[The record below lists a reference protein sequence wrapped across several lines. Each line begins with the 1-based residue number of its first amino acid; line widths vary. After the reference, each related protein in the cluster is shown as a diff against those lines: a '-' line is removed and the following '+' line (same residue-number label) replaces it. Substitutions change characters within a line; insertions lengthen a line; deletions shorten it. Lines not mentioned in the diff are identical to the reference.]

1 MPPQATPSG
10 ILEWIVRSSRPHA
23 TDSASL
29 RFERM
34 ESQAA
39 FRLPEVH
46 KRLDH
51 HDPSHWHHRGM
62 IWDFVLSLAGAQRVL
77 DVGPGDG
84 WPSLLIAPHF
94 KEVIGIEPGPR
105 RVAVCRANAQQM
117 GLRKVHFEQ
126 MSAVDMTFRPGS
138 FDGVVAA
145 TSIEQTP
152 DPAAALSEVHRVL
165 AAGGTLRMT
174 HEVPELAAEPVRESI
189 AVLRGPE
196 PGRYLI
202 DYLVVWTRE
211 SEERAFL
218 VDVRPASD
226 GGVKRMELWATRC
239 ADDIFPLR
247 DPRLERGLV
256 RTIKALRGPEIGKVE
271 TYRIHH
277 FRTEALIKLLNKV
290 GFGDVRCIVG
300 GGSPAAQIGLEM
312 IQSRRIE
319 AAAPLMDE
327 LCRGAARFGIA
338 TETTLPGNIIARK
351 LPGRARRAR
360 AG

>member
-1 MPPQATPSG
+1 MPPQASPSG
-10 ILEWIVRSSRPHA
+10 IYEWIVRSSRPHA
-23 TDSASL
+23 TDSASQ

-77 DVGPGDG
+77 DIGPGDG

-94 KEVIGIEPGPR
+94 KEVVGIEPGPQ
-105 RVAVCRANAQQM
+105 RVAACRANAQKM
-117 GLRKVHFEQ
+117 GLRKAHFEQ
-126 MSAVDMTFRPGS
+126 MSAIDMTFRPGS

-152 DPAAALSEVHRVL
+152 DPAAALHEVHRVL
-165 AAGGTLRMT
+165 AVGGTLRMT
-174 HEVPELAAEPVRESI
+174 YEVPELAAEPVRESI

-196 PGRYLI
+196 AGSYLI
-202 DYLVVWTRE
+202 DYVVTWTRE
-211 SEERAFL
+211 GEEHTYL
-218 VDVRPASD
+218 VGIRPASD
-226 GGVKRMELWATRC
+226 AGVKRLELWATRC
-239 ADDIFPLR
+239 EEDHFPLR

-256 RTIKALRGPEIGKVE
+256 RTIKSLRATEIGKVE
-271 TYRIHH
+271 TYHIQH
-277 FRTEALIKLLNKV
+277 FRTEGLIRLLGKI

-300 GGSPAAQIGLEM
+300 GGAPAAQLAIEM
-312 IQSRRIE
+312 VQSRQKCCLWWCYSERH
-319 AAAPLMDE
+319 PQ
-327 LCRGAARFGIA
+327 
-338 TETTLPGNIIARK
+338 
-351 LPGRARRAR
+351 
-360 AG
+360 